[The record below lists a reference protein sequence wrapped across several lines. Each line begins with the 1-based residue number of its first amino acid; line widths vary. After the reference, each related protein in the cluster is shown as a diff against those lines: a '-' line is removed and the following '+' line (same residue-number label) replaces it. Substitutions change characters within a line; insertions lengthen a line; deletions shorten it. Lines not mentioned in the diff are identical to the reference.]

1 MKKIATIGFLAIS
14 TLSSAQNG
22 IIVTEQVVPI
32 EGVSRNSLTVIVK
45 EANTEDIKKAWKKQ
59 LKDLKGKVN
68 DKTFIFGDDCKVKE
82 MGDNTFDVYSVV
94 EEATAEGV
102 KLVVAFDLGGAYL
115 STANHPEKY
124 PVGEKIVRD
133 FAVEQT
139 KEVVRVRIAAKAA
152 ELSGF
157 EKELAGLVSEKAALE
172 KDIVDCQK
180 KIEEANTNIGKNV
193 GNQANKQK
201 EINSMKVLLTELEVK
216 LNAIK

>member
-1 MKKIATIGFLAIS
+1 MKYLLTIGFLA
-14 TLSSAQNG
+14 TTCLLSPQNG
-22 IIVTEQVVPI
+22 IIVTEQIVAM
-32 EGVSRNSLTVIVK
+32 EGISRNSLTVFVK

-68 DKTFIFGDDCKVKE
+68 DKTFIFADDCKVKE

-124 PVGEKIVRD
+124 PVGEKILRD

-157 EKELAGLVSEKAALE
+157 EKELAGLVSEKASLE

-201 EINSMKVLLTELEVK
+201 EINSMKTLLTELEVK
-216 LNAIK
+216 LKAIN

>member
-1 MKKIATIGFLAIS
+1 ME
-14 TLSSAQNG
+14 G
-22 IIVTEQVVPI
+22 I
-32 EGVSRNSLTVIVK
+32 SRNSLTVFVK

-68 DKTFIFGDDCKVKE
+68 DKTFIFADDCKVKE

-124 PVGEKIVRD
+124 PVGEKILRD

-139 KEVVRVRIAAKAA
+139 KEVVRVRIAAKQA
-152 ELSGF
+152 ELGGF

-201 EINSMKVLLTELEVK
+201 EINSMKTLLTELEVK
-216 LNAIK
+216 LKAIK

>member
-1 MKKIATIGFLAIS
+1 MKYLLTIGFLA
-14 TLSSAQNG
+14 TTCLLSAQNG
-22 IIVTEQVVPI
+22 IIVTEQIVAM
-32 EGVSRNSLTVIVK
+32 EGISRNSLTVFVK

-68 DKTFIFGDDCKVKE
+68 DKTFIFADDCKVKE

-124 PVGEKIVRD
+124 PVGEKILRD

-139 KEVVRVRIAAKAA
+139 KEVVRVRIAAKQA
-152 ELSGF
+152 ELGGF

-201 EINSMKVLLTELEVK
+201 EINSMKTLLTELEVK
-216 LNAIK
+216 LKAIK